1 VFAHPLGLKPL
12 LASAAR
18 LYRAALGPATL
29 VCCAF
34 ALPYAAA
41 DTAARRLGLSFLDAA
56 QLRGGV
62 QLLLGMAG
70 SVALAR
76 LYLQASAARP
86 PGPASLRDA
95 LAVAARRWPAGL
107 AIGLVSGLAV
117 GAGSALLVVPGVV
130 VALNL
135 SMALPLLAATGLD
148 SNQVLRRSAAL
159 VLGKRRRL
167 LPALAVAWL
176 ASVAL
181 AALLEQGENRLLE
194 AMLMTHPVAGFLLD
208 AVYEAMAGLCE
219 AGLTAVLVAAYLQL
233 APPNRLHDRA
243 PASRSESQ
251 EREA

>member
-1 VFAHPLGLKPL
+1 MRTGSAKSSPLPSASQRLRRCPFVFAHPLGLKPL

-135 SMALPLLAATGLD
+135 SMALPLLAATGWTRTRCCGA
-148 SNQVLRRSAAL
+148 RRPWCWVSAGGCCPPSPSPGWRACL
-159 VLGKRRRL
+159 WRRC
-167 LPALAVAWL
+167 
-176 ASVAL
+176 S
-181 AALLEQGENRLLE
+181 
-194 AMLMTHPVAGFLLD
+194 
-208 AVYEAMAGLCE
+208 
-219 AGLTAVLVAAYLQL
+219 
-233 APPNRLHDRA
+233 
-243 PASRSESQ
+243 SRGRTGSS
-251 EREA
+251 RPCS